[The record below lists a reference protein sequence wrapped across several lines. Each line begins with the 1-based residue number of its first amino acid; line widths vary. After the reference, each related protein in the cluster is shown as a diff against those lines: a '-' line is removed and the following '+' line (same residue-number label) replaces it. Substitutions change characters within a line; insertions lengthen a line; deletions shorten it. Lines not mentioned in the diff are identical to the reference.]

1 MSSNYTTNLENK
13 RVISVTGDESEVFLN
28 NIITNDI
35 KKIETKKVI
44 YSCLLSPQG
53 KVISHFFIT
62 KVKDQFLFIIDSFL
76 FNELIE
82 KLNFYKLQSK
92 IDIKEETEYR
102 ILFTL
107 NNKHAIN
114 HILEF
119 DDPRVYYLILNQH
132 IDKNINLDNDDFY
145 HKIIQSTQFY

>member
-13 RVISVTGDESEVFLN
+13 RVISVTGDESEAFLN
-28 NIITNDI
+28 NIITNDV

-62 KVKDQFLFIIDSFL
+62 KVKGQFLFIIDSFL

-107 NNKHAIN
+107 DNKHAIDPV
-114 HILEF
+114 LEF
-119 DDPRVYYLILNQH
+119 DDPRN
-132 IDKNINLDNDDFY
+132 KNWVNI
-145 HKIIQSTQFY
+145 

>member
-1 MSSNYTTNLENK
+1 MSSNYTTNLKNK

-35 KKIETKKVI
+35 KKIETKKAL

-76 FNELIE
+76 LNEL
-82 KLNFYKLQSK
+82 N
-92 IDIKEETEYR
+92 
-102 ILFTL
+102 
-107 NNKHAIN
+107 
-114 HILEF
+114 
-119 DDPRVYYLILNQH
+119 
-132 IDKNINLDNDDFY
+132 
-145 HKIIQSTQFY
+145 

>member
-1 MSSNYTTNLENK
+1 MSSNYTTKLKNK

-35 KKIETKKVI
+35 KKIKTKKVV

-76 FNELIE
+76 LNEFGQAL
-82 KLNFYKLQSK
+82 KC
-92 IDIKEETEYR
+92 EY
-102 ILFTL
+102 
-107 NNKHAIN
+107 
-114 HILEF
+114 
-119 DDPRVYYLILNQH
+119 
-132 IDKNINLDNDDFY
+132 
-145 HKIIQSTQFY
+145 